1 MTSQAVTTVE
11 AYLDAF
17 GARDTE
23 RILSPF
29 AADATWTH
37 FTVTDGLITDYR
49 VFEDSLGITRAHL
62 GEPLTA
68 APA

>member
-11 AYLDAF
+11 AYWDAF
-17 GARDTE
+17 GARHGADP
-23 RILSPF
+23 LPF